1 MSGTTQQTN
10 PVTWSFLALASVGCL
25 VFIIKVR
32 GGENWS
38 GLLALVFFGLVIGAI
53 GLSVVGGV
61 AALRSRTLGAGRRLF
76 CIAVGIL
83 VPALIA
89 FYTWVILELVS
100 HLE

>member
-1 MSGTTQQTN
+1 MSDTTQQTS
-10 PVTWSFLALASVGCL
+10 PVTYSLLALASVGCL
-25 VFIIKVR
+25 VVIIKVR
-32 GGENWS
+32 GGEDWS
-38 GLLALVFFGLVIGAI
+38 GLLALVFFGLVIAAF

-61 AALRSRTLGAGRRLF
+61 ASVQSRALGAGQRLF

-89 FYTWVILELVS
+89 FYTWVILDLVS